1 MRSNPNT
8 HPGGNMAILVQA
20 PARGLHNLQE
30 TLDYLRLH
38 HDAA

>member
-1 MRSNPNT
+1 MRANA

-30 TLDYLRLH
+30 TMQVLRANR
-38 HDAA
+38 DAAA